1 MTQEEKAKAYDEAL
15 EKAKKLYEKG
25 TITESIGYI
34 FPKLAES
41 EDEKIRKWLE
51 EHIEAMPD
59 NSIEFKDVKR
69 IDVLHWLEKQGNQK
83 PQGKSALDAANEEK
97 VDNQNCVKPSDKVEP
112 KFHEG
117 EWIVL
122 QDKCCKVNYNGCGYE
137 LIDQMGLRT
146 SLEYGTVDENAH
158 IWNIIKDAEDGDVLV
173 YGDNPNDYHVEVIMI
188 FKSLRNK
195 HSAFTHFHIFDD
207 EFRTDDWCDCGENA
221 HPATKEQR
229 DALMKAMA
237 DAGYTFDFEKKEL
250 KEIEFNADE
259 LIEASYQ
266 QQADDLID
274 MVTEKSTWSE
284 DDERMMLSIEQVMNC
299 ASLLNIVP
307 QKINKV
313 RTWLKSIKERI
324 E

>member
-34 FPKLAES
+34 FPELAES
-41 EDEKIRKWLE
+41 EDEKIRKEIIGIIRNAYWTSNRDRFNKLV
-51 EHIEAMPD
+51 A
-59 NSIEFKDVKR
+59 
-69 IDVLHWLEKQGNQK
+69 WLEKQGNQK

-173 YGDNPNDYHVEVIMI
+173 SDNIVFIFNKIHDVWINCHCSTHKDGSFMEEDYDLMTIKYSKEVY
-188 FKSLRNK
+188 
-195 HSAFTHFHIFDD
+195 
-207 EFRTDDWCDCGENA
+207 
-221 HPATKEQR
+221 PATKEQR
-229 DALMKAMA
+229 DTLMKAMA
-237 DAGYTFDFEKKEL
+237 DAGYEWDAEKKEL
-250 KEIEFNADE
+250 KL
-259 LIEASYQ
+259 LITNCGDFEQENCEQNSA
-266 QQADDLID
+266 
-274 MVTEKSTWSE
+274 WSE
-284 DDERMMLSIEQVMNC
+284 ENERLRKTSISFLKHYADKGYENAVEC
-299 ASLLNIVP
+299 IE
-307 QKINKV
+307 
-313 RTWLKSIKERI
+313 WLKSLK
-324 E
+324 